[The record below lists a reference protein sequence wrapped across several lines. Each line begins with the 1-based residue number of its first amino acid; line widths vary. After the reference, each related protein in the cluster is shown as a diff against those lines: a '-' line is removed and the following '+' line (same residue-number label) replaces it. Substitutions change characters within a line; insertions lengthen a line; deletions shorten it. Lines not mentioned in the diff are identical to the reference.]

1 MHNDIGVAV
10 IGAGMA
16 GRAHA
21 HGYRSA
27 GTVFSA
33 GLPPVRLVSVADI
46 NEDLA
51 RDTARRYGF
60 ERHDTSWEA
69 IVKADDVDVVS
80 VVVANHLHRE
90 IVTELA
96 AAGKH
101 VLCEKPLA
109 PTSDDARAM
118 VEAVEAAGIVAR
130 VGFTFRR
137 TPGIAAAHEQLQSGE
152 LGRPLYLSAQYWT
165 DYGTDPQAPMSWRYR
180 GAPGSGALAD
190 VGSHLT
196 DVAEFLFWPVE
207 SVTGAALTTVVAD
220 RPLPLGHV
228 VGHGHAEVS
237 DQREPVE
244 NDDWASFS
252 VRFAN
257 GATGDLSVSRIA
269 YGHPNTLKFEVF
281 CERGALA
288 FDVSR
293 PGEFAVATGGLPGP
307 SNGFRRVI
315 VGVDHP
321 YIAGGLAMDAT
332 GIGTGHNDS
341 FVYQARA
348 FLDEIAG
355 LDELPRNATFADGL
369 HHLLVE
375 EAVVRTATHT
385 ERTRVPA

>member
-1 MHNDIGVAV
+1 MTEDIGVAV

-46 NEDLA
+46 NEELA
-51 RDTARRYGF
+51 ADTARRYGF
-60 ERHDTSWEA
+60 ERSDNSWQA
-69 IVKADDVDVVS
+69 IVKADDIDVVS

-90 IVTELA
+90 IVEELA

-109 PTSDDARAM
+109 PTSADAQAM
-118 VEAVEAAGIVAR
+118 IDAVEAAGVVGR

-137 TPGIAAAHEQLQSGE
+137 TPGIAAAREQIQSGE
-152 LGRPLYLSAQYWT
+152 LGRPLYINAQYWT
-165 DYGTDPQAPMSWRYR
+165 NYGCDPQAPMSWRYR
-180 GAPGSGALAD
+180 GGPGSGALAD
-190 VGSHLT
+190 LGSHLADT
-196 DVAEFLFWPVE
+196 AEFLLGPVE
-207 SVTGAALTTVVAD
+207 SVTGAALTTVIGE
-220 RPLPLGHV
+220 RPKPLGHV
-228 VGHGHAEVS
+228 VGHAHVEVS
-237 DQREPVE
+237 EDREPVD

-252 VRFAN
+252 VHFAC

-269 YGHPNTLKFEVF
+269 FGHPNTLKFEVF
-281 CERGALA
+281 CEKGAVA

-293 PGEFAVATGGLPGP
+293 AGEFEIASSAAPGQV
-307 SNGFRRVI
+307 NGFRRVI

-348 FLDEIAG
+348 FLDEVAG
-355 LDELPRNATFADGL
+355 RDELPRNASFAEGR
-369 HHLLVE
+369 HALLLE
-375 EAVVRTATHT
+375 EAVVRTATQNNPT
-385 ERTRVPA
+385 PVTA

>member
-1 MHNDIGVAV
+1 MSNDVGVAV

-69 IVKADDVDVVS
+69 IVKADDIDVVS

-109 PTSDDARAM
+109 PTAADARAM
-118 VEAVEAAGIVAR
+118 IDAVEAAGVVAR

-137 TPGIAAAHEQLQSGE
+137 TPGIAAAREQVQSGE
-152 LGRPLYLSAQYWT
+152 LGRPLYLGAQYWT
-165 DYGTDPQAPMSWRYR
+165 DYGSDPQAPMSWRYR

-190 VGSHLT
+190 LGSHLT
-196 DVAEFLFWPVE
+196 DVAEFLLGPVE
-207 SVTGAALTTVVAD
+207 SVHGAALTTVIAE
-220 RPLPLGHV
+220 RPVPLGHV

-269 YGHPNTLKFEVF
+269 FGHPNTLKFEVF
-281 CERGALA
+281 CERGAVA

-293 PGEFAVATGGLPGP
+293 PGEFEIATGGLPGAT
-307 SNGFRRVI
+307 NGFRRVV
-315 VGVDHP
+315 VGVEHP

-355 LDELPRNATFADGL
+355 LDELPRNASFADGL

-375 EAVVRTATHT
+375 EAVVRAATHDQ
-385 ERTRVPA
+385 RTPVSA

>member
-1 MHNDIGVAV
+1 MADSIGVAV

-27 GTVFSA
+27 QTVFSA
-33 GLPPVRLVSVADI
+33 GLPEIRLVSVADL
-46 NEDLA
+46 NTELA
-51 RDTARRYGF
+51 ADTARRYGF
-60 ERHDTSWEA
+60 ARSDSSWQD
-69 IVKADDVDVVS
+69 IVAADDIDAVS

-90 IVTELA
+90 IVEALA

-109 PTSDDARAM
+109 PTSEDAEAM
-118 VEAVEAAGIVAR
+118 AQAVEAAGIVAR

-137 TPGIAAAHEQLQSGE
+137 TPGIAAVAAEIASGR
-152 LGRPLYLSAQYWT
+152 LGKPIYISAQYWT
-165 DYGTDPQAPMSWRYR
+165 DYGTDPLAPITWRYR
-180 GAPGSGALAD
+180 GGPGSGALAD
-190 VGSHLT
+190 LGSHLT
-196 DVAEFLFWPVE
+196 DTAEFLCGPVAE
-207 SVTGAALTTVVAD
+207 VTGAQLTTVINR

-228 VGHGHAEVS
+228 VGHAQVAVS
-237 DQREPVE
+237 DEYESVE

-252 VRFAN
+252 VRFAS
-257 GATGDLSVSRIA
+257 GATGDLNVSRAAI
-269 YGHPNTLKFEVF
+269 GHPNTLKFEVF

-293 PGEFAVATGGLPGP
+293 AGEFQIATLDAPGY
-307 SNGFRRVI
+307 RRVI

-321 YIAGGLAMDAT
+321 YISGGLAMDAT

-341 FVYQARA
+341 FVYQTRA

-355 LDELPRNATFADGL
+355 LDEIPRNASFRDGL
-369 HHLLVE
+369 HALQVQE
-375 EAVVRTATHT
+375 QVVAAAAQ
-385 ERTRVPA
+385 RVPAAV